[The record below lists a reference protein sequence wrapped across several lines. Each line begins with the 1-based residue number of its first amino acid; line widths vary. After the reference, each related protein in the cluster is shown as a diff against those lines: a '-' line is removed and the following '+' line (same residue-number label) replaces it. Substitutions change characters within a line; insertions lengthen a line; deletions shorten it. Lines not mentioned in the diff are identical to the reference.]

1 MNRLT
6 NRRLARFVIFA
17 ALLIAVGTAAA
28 QDTFPTL
35 PPVDTPAPQLEIL
48 TPLPPPPETATAAAE
63 QPAAQPTE
71 PPASALGVEQ
81 TEALPS
87 LIAARADL
95 ELLATTAIGSAQRP
109 LGWSGSIDV
118 NDPQLALW
126 IRLDLETL
134 AGMVMGED
142 QRPPGWFGVVPSIPL
157 AIARDIRHDLELLAD
172 VVIGATGVR
181 PAGWTGDDPMMRCS
195 RATQSLFTLLQSR
208 GLTFDIDFTQADYCA
223 AAEIAASLY
232 VERNVLQP
240 PPQTVANVGHYPY
253 VTENAFAV
261 AFLDRAARHKIGVL
275 PVGTGFDT
283 LGRSTFEFSNMML
296 IRGDNFRVFVD
307 YTTTPI
313 TDAEF
318 YALPEIGSAETTDC
332 QADWCG
338 KGLD

>member
-1 MNRLT
+1 MSVNRLT
-6 NRRLARFVIFA
+6 NRRLTRFLIFA
-17 ALLIAVGTAAA
+17 PLLISVGTAVA

-35 PPVDTPAPQLEIL
+35 PSADTPMPQIEIL
-48 TPLPPPPETATAAAE
+48 TPLPPPPDQSVELPAE
-63 QPAAQPTE
+63 QPANP
-71 PPASALGVEQ
+71 LGVEQ

-95 ELLATTAIGSAQRP
+95 ELLATAAIGSEQRP
-109 LGWSGSIDV
+109 VGWSGSIDV
-118 NDPQLALW
+118 TDSQLPLW

-134 AGMVMGED
+134 AGLVMGED
-142 QRPPGWFGVVPSIPL
+142 QRPAGWFGVVPSIPL
-157 AIARDIRHDLELLAD
+157 AITRDIRHDLELLAD
-172 VVIGATGVR
+172 VVIGAQGVR
-181 PAGWTGDDPMMRCS
+181 PAGWNGDDPMMRCS

-208 GLTFDIDFTQADYCA
+208 GLTFDIDFTQVDYCA

-240 PPQTVANVGHYPY
+240 PAQVAAAGRYAY
-253 VTENAFAV
+253 QTENAFAV
-261 AFLDRAARHKIGVL
+261 AFLDRTARHKIGVL
-275 PVGTGFDT
+275 PTGTGFEP

-296 IRGDNFRVFVD
+296 VRGDNFRVFVD

-313 TDAEF
+313 TGDQF
-318 YALPEIGSAETTDC
+318 LALPEIGSAETTDC

>member
-6 NRRLARFVIFA
+6 NRRLARILIFA
-17 ALLIAVGTAAA
+17 ALLIGVGTAAA
-28 QDTFPTL
+28 QDAFPTL

-48 TPLPPPPETATAAAE
+48 TPLPPPPETATAAAAVAE
-63 QPAAQPTE
+63 QPVEPTVS
-71 PPASALGVEQ
+71 PLGVEQ
-81 TEALPS
+81 AEALPS

-95 ELLATTAIGSAQRP
+95 ELLATAAIGSAQRP

-118 NDPQLALW
+118 NDPQLPLW

-134 AGMVMGED
+134 AGMVMGEN
-142 QRPPGWFGVVPSIPL
+142 QRPVGWFGVVPSIPL
-157 AIARDIRHDLELLAD
+157 AVARDIRHDLELLAD

-181 PAGWTGDDPMMRCS
+181 PAGWNGDDPMMRCS

-208 GLTFDIDFTQADYCA
+208 GLTFDIDFTQPDYCA

-232 VERNVLQP
+232 VERNILQP
-240 PPQTVANVGHYPY
+240 PAQTVVNVGHYPY

-275 PVGTGFDT
+275 PVGTGFEV
-283 LGRSTFEFSNMML
+283 LGRSTFEFSNMVL

-313 TDAEF
+313 TNAEF
-318 YALPEIGSAETTDC
+318 LALPEIGSAETTDC